1 MARRLINWGGDRRLG
16 DKQYPCYNILMK
28 IVEQWLL
35 FKYIDGQLTFL
46 SKPFKTKEQ
55 AEKARLK
62 LPERERRQ
70 VAVGVIRSN
79 R

>member
-1 MARRLINWGGDRRLG
+1 MA
-16 DKQYPCYNILMK
+16 K

-35 FKYIDGQLTFL
+35 FKYVGLELTPL

-55 AEKARLK
+55 ADKARLK
-62 LPERERRQ
+62 YSERERRKIG
-70 VAVGVIRSN
+70 VGVIKRV